1 MKLLKPDATTD
12 GKIIFNFELDGKLK
26 GEVITIIKEVPDYK
40 KATLKA
46 AKDEAVAE
54 AKAKAKEKEDKK
66 NKRETALA
74 ALLAAGIGE
83 EEIVSYLDR
92 SN

>member
-12 GKIIFNFELDGKLK
+12 GKTIFNFQN
-26 GEVITIIKEVPDYK
+26 GESVITIIKEVADYK

-54 AKAKAKEKEDKK
+54 AKAKAKEEKK
-66 NKRETALA
+66 DRKTALA
-74 ALLAAGIGE
+74 ALVSAGIVE
-83 EEIVSYLDR
+83 EEVGV
-92 SN
+92 

>member
-12 GKIIFNFELDGKLK
+12 GKIIFNFESK
-26 GEVITIIKEVPDYK
+26 GEVISIIKDVADYK

-46 AKDEAVAE
+46 AKDEAVTE
-54 AKAKAKEKEDKK
+54 AKTKEKEKEDKK

-74 ALLAAGIGE
+74 ALKEAGIIAE
-83 EEIVSYLDR
+83 EVA
-92 SN
+92 

>member
-1 MKLLKPDATTD
+1 MKLLKPDATID
-12 GKIIFNFELDGKLK
+12 GKLIFNFDNK
-26 GEVITIIKEVPDYK
+26 GEVITIIKEVMDYK

-46 AKDEAVAE
+46 VKDEAVAE
-54 AKAKAKEKEDKK
+54 AKTKAKEKEDKK

-83 EEIVSYLDR
+83 EEILDEKVQA
-92 SN
+92 

>member
-40 KATLKA
+40 KSHAYSC
-46 AKDEAVAE
+46 
-54 AKAKAKEKEDKK
+54 
-66 NKRETALA
+66 KR
-74 ALLAAGIGE
+74 
-83 EEIVSYLDR
+83 
-92 SN
+92 

>member
-12 GKIIFNFELDGKLK
+12 GKIILNFELDGELK

-40 KATLKA
+40 KATLIA

-66 NKRETALA
+66 NKRNIALS
-74 ALLAAGIGE
+74 ALVAAGIVE
-83 EEIVSYLDR
+83 EKIT
-92 SN
+92 

>member
-12 GKIIFNFELDGKLK
+12 GRIIFNFELKGKLRGK
-26 GEVITIIKEVPDYK
+26 IVTIVKEVPDYK

-54 AKAKAKEKEDKK
+54 AKAIVKVKNENK
-66 NKRETALA
+66 NKREAALA
-74 ALLAAGIGE
+74 AIVAAGIVE
-83 EEIVSYLDR
+83 EEIIITL
-92 SN
+92 N